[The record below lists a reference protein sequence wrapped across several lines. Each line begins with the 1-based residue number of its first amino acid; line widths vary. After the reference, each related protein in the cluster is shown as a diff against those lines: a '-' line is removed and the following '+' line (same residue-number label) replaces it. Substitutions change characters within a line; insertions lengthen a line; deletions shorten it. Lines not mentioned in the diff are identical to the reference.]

1 MNVRNPEKEKE
12 QINRTHRFSDP
23 ANVKIFSWQR
33 FGDKVVHPRRMRV
46 RDEQLGRFLL
56 AMTQLFP
63 WDIFSKGMMDLLE
76 SEDGQLLDNYR
87 YAIANTANAMSS
99 KSLDDPME
107 GPLSLIHI

>member
-1 MNVRNPEKEKE
+1 
-12 QINRTHRFSDP
+12 
-23 ANVKIFSWQR
+23 
-33 FGDKVVHPRRMRV
+33 
-46 RDEQLGRFLL
+46 
-56 AMTQLFP
+56 MTQLFP

-107 GPLSLIHI
+107 GPCGTRRGRGFWCLYRRTDIQMATPRWGTSHTSPEGLYHYGVGGRFAVVDDDIARGSI